1 MSDTVQSAPD
11 QPAIRFQC
19 RHIRASGRPCGVAA
33 LRGLFFC
40 YYHTAARRPVQT
52 RNRSRFY
59 ESTLQAFGL
68 PIIEDRVSLQLALS
82 HVISRIASNDVDAKR
97 AGKLLYGLQL
107 ASTNIALRLAETN
120 LPPTAV
126 DGRTSAN
133 NPPVTPE
140 PEPIAD
146 PVRHEVFGPLAPVT
160 EFHSPH
166 TTPSTVSQPP
176 ILPAIRASAS
186 EPDSET
192 LDHAAPINT
201 STDNARPQLRLPN
214 QHTRRK
220 HQPATDNHLQETQ
233 REARFEV
240 LMPDQRNH
248 HQLNPNHAICPGQS
262 RMHVRNQERQR
273 VQKAPDESHQ
283 PSNNPA
289 EHRIAAPRQFAVIRQ
304 ALRESHRDSGA
315 HR

>member
-11 QPAIRFQC
+11 QPTIRFQC

-33 LRGLFFC
+33 LRGQFFC

-52 RNRSRFY
+52 RSRSRFY

-107 ASTNIALRLAETN
+107 ASTNIALRLAESD

-126 DGRTSAN
+126 NGRTSAN

-140 PEPIAD
+140 PEPVAD
-146 PVRHEVFGPLAPVT
+146 PVLHAVFGPLAPIA
-160 EFHSPH
+160 EFPSSH
-166 TTPSTVSQPP
+166 TTPPAASQPV
-176 ILPAIRASAS
+176 ILPAIQASVP

-192 LDHAAPINT
+192 QDHVALNNT
-201 STDNARPQLRLPN
+201 STNSAPPQLRLPN
-214 QHTRRK
+214 QHTGRK
-220 HQPATDNHLQETQ
+220 HQPATDNDDVMIKSGRHGNCAERVGQGRGFYQ
-233 REARFEV
+233 SARWAGM
-240 LMPDQRNH
+240 L
-248 HQLNPNHAICPGQS
+248 G
-262 RMHVRNQERQR
+262 
-273 VQKAPDESHQ
+273 
-283 PSNNPA
+283 
-289 EHRIAAPRQFAVIRQ
+289 
-304 ALRESHRDSGA
+304 G
-315 HR
+315 